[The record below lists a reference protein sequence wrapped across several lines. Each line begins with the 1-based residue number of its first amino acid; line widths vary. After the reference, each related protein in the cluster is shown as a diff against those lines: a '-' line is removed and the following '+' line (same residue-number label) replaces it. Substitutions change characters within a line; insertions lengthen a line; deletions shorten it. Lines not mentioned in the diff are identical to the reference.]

1 MRTKSSIEDLYGS
14 TAYFIQTL
22 TLLFQVPLEVKV
34 GASIG
39 TDSSE
44 SERLQL
50 KASLHGNHAFS
61 WD

>member
-1 MRTKSSIEDLYGS
+1 MSAFVCWID
-14 TAYFIQTL
+14 F
-22 TLLFQVPLEVKV
+22 LLIRDFFQALLEVKV